1 MMFGFDG
8 KVSKVKPV
16 RGSKGISTASTQTLV
31 ENARRLREQRA
42 EEKQRTSAAI
52 SIQRRIRGVI
62 IRRNVYKNLQLDY
75 ANRLS
80 GIVKINAHFS
90 SLNRVFVVPTESI
103 WALLRLFT
111 VMQTICGTRTASYDR
126 QLHEIFNA
134 SIATTSPS
142 SNLLY
147 QPAREAG
154 KQSSAIF
161 CITNYLKS
169 LLRYAHGSACSS
181 DYLAMLLATLQG
193 VFASCAFPLE
203 ASEEP
208 LYRASVTALLD
219 RVLADIGDSL
229 ASLIIVSASGVKD
242 NQPLFT
248 RLGALFISLLI
259 AALER
264 TRFGALQML
273 AQSEALLSKALVS
286 HFCYSV
292 QLFIQ
297 YLTLP

>member
-1 MMFGFDG
+1 MFQFDG

-16 RGSKGISTASTQTLV
+16 RGSKGVSTASTQTLV

-42 EEKQRTSAAI
+42 EEKQRTSAAT
-52 SIQRRIRGVI
+52 SIQRRIRGI
-62 IRRNVYKNLQLDY
+62 IVRQNVYKNLQLDY

-80 GIVKINAHFS
+80 GIVKINAHFL

-111 VMQTICGTRTASYDR
+111 VMQSIYGTRTASYDR

-134 SIATTSPS
+134 SVATTSPS

-147 QPAREAG
+147 QLASETD
-154 KQSSAIF
+154 KQTSAAF
-161 CITNYLKS
+161 CITNYLKA
-169 LLRYAHGSACSS
+169 LLRYFHRSTCSS
-181 DYLAMLLATLQG
+181 DYLGMLLVTFQG
-193 VFASCAFPLE
+193 VFSSCAFPLE

-208 LYRASVTALLD
+208 LYRAALTALLD

-229 ASLIIVSASGVKD
+229 ASVIRVNASGVKD
-242 NQPLFT
+242 NQQLLT
-248 RLGALFISLLI
+248 SLGALFISLLI

-273 AQSEALLSKALVS
+273 AQSKTSYLLSKDLVS
-286 HFCYSV
+286 RLSYS
-292 QLFIQ
+292 
-297 YLTLP
+297 YL